1 MYTSIN
7 PWWSLPVLTAILGGV
22 AAVAVFPTQP
32 IAEIAAERV
41 AEVTVIASVKTDL
54 LITKQVALPPPSTYQ
69 PITYQATRS
78 KTSGMVVVKK
88 TKPNVIAAT
97 PSPEISSDLVNR
109 FNQAIADMAA
119 DELKPTTVTQHPK
132 ALTRYPQWYQNLV
145 PSLDFSSHIYS
156 SEKQDRWVKVNQQV
170 VKEGELIN
178 AELRLV
184 GITPEEV
191 IIELQQRQFTLPA
204 LSSW

>member
-1 MYTSIN
+1 MAT
-7 PWWSLPVLTAILGGV
+7 
-22 AAVAVFPTQP
+22 
-32 IAEIAAERV
+32 
-41 AEVTVIASVKTDL
+41 L
-54 LITKQVALPPPSTYQ
+54 LMSMNVNCHE

-97 PSPEISSDLVNR
+97 PSPEICSDLVNR
-109 FNQAIADMAA
+109 FNQASADMAA
-119 DELKPTTVTQHPK
+119 DELKATTVTQHPK
-132 ALTRYPQWYQNLV
+132 ALTRYPQWYQDLV

-178 AELRLV
+178 SELRLV